1 MLSFTFLWLWHLH
14 FSDSHWNNKCL
25 LPSILFP
32 RTLWM
37 LPTTTTKY
45 SQGSLAEQ
53 MFIDIFSSHDC
64 WLTNTSLTRFE
75 LLKEKMF
82 KSSSIIRDPRQQWPP
97 SLLNKLV
104 RVYCQKFL
112 SFPKI
117 LLINQNS
124 KSESV
129 SHSQVNSSSVERQLH
144 NKPLKLMKMGKYP
157 RIAFLTPHHLK
168 AFFTTTSRHQEC
180 LSLTICICHFSPL
193 TSADTSM
200 KNIPSPPSSSCIEY
214 SQPWGGW
221 EKWVWLKGEVDQKE
235 NRSTHRSS
243 TS

>member
-1 MLSFTFLWLWHLH
+1 
-14 FSDSHWNNKCL
+14 
-25 LPSILFP
+25 
-32 RTLWM
+32 
-37 LPTTTTKY
+37 
-45 SQGSLAEQ
+45 

-97 SLLNKLV
+97 SLLNKSV
-104 RVYCQKFL
+104 RVYCQQLL

-144 NKPLKLMKMGKYP
+144 NKSLKLMKMGKYP

-168 AFFTTTSRHQEC
+168 AFFYSNKSAPRVFVTDNLHLSLLTTHFSRHINEKY
-180 LSLTICICHFSPL
+180 SP
-193 TSADTSM
+193 
-200 KNIPSPPSSSCIEY
+200 PPSSSCIEY

>member
-1 MLSFTFLWLWHLH
+1 
-14 FSDSHWNNKCL
+14 
-25 LPSILFP
+25 
-32 RTLWM
+32 M

-53 MFIDIFSSHDC
+53 MFIDIFSSPDC

-97 SLLNKLV
+97 SLLNKSV
-104 RVYCQKFL
+104 RVYCQQFL

-117 LLINQNS
+117 TRIPRVRVFLTH
-124 KSESV
+124 KSIVPLE
-129 SHSQVNSSSVERQLH
+129 ERQLH
-144 NKPLKLMKMGKYP
+144 NKSSKLMKMGKYP

-200 KNIPSPPSSSCIEY
+200 KTASKLFPASLVQLHWIFPTLGRLGEVGLVEG
-214 SQPWGGW
+214 GGW
-221 EKWVWLKGEVDQKE
+221 SKGESIHPSQQHQLVSY
-235 NRSTHRSS
+235 NHR
-243 TS
+243 

>member
-1 MLSFTFLWLWHLH
+1 
-14 FSDSHWNNKCL
+14 
-25 LPSILFP
+25 
-32 RTLWM
+32 
-37 LPTTTTKY
+37 
-45 SQGSLAEQ
+45 

-144 NKPLKLMKMGKYP
+144 NKSLKLMKMGKYP